1 MRAGRPG
8 SHRRQDVANIRKYR
22 GRWVAQVRRKGIAP
36 RCKSFDTKADAEKW
50 ARQLEAEV
58 DRCGTLPDTR
68 VAASTTVA
76 QIIKRYQKEITPLK
90 RSAKS
95 EHQRL
100 NALLRR
106 PIVHRTLTQLSSNDI
121 ANYRDDRLKAV
132 GPATVIRELNTLSH
146 CIDIARKEWGII
158 IYDNPCKL
166 VRRPVAPK
174 GRNRR
179 LRAGEEQKLLDAAD
193 NGRNPHMRAIIIFAI
208 ETAMRRGEIVNLIWE
223 HVDLERRVAHLPM
236 TKNGEPR
243 DVPLSS
249 RAVAAMTSSDRPREG
264 KVFPVSET
272 AVFQAWDHLRGRAG
286 VPDLHFHDLR
296 HEAVSRLFERGFN
309 VVEVSTISG
318 HKELRMLAR
327 YTHLRADDLVA
338 RLG

>member
-1 MRAGRPG
+1 M
-8 SHRRQDVANIRKYR
+8 ANIRKYR

-76 QIIKRYQKEITPLK
+76 QIIKRYQQEITPLK

-106 PIVHRTLTQLSSNDI
+106 PIVHRTLTLLSSNDI
-121 ANYRDDRLKAV
+121 ANYRDERLKTV

-146 CIDIARKEWGII
+146 CIDIARKEWGIV

-193 NGRNPHMRAIIIFAI
+193 KGRNPHMRSIIIFAI
-208 ETAMRRGEIVNLIWE
+208 ETAMRRGEIVSLLWE

-249 RAVAAMTSSDRPREG
+249 RAVAAMTSSDRAREG
-264 KVFPVSET
+264 KVFPISET

-286 VPDLHFHDLR
+286 MPDLHFHDLR

-327 YTHLRADDLVA
+327 YTHLRADDLVV